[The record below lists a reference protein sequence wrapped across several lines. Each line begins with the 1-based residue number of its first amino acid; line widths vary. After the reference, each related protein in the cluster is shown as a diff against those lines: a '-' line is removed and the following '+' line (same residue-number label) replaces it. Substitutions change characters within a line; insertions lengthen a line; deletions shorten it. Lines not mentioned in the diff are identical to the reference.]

1 MLDSKE
7 TSVPT
12 DDRKISFLISNN
24 LPAIA
29 MKTRYINLTYS
40 ITLTQSQIFK
50 TCGIKIHVQYEQ
62 AGNVVVVQYSPSLF
76 YLTAGL
82 FLARALWLR
91 LFTLG
96 WFIWLW
102 IQRLASN
109 PWPKGLWGVVGQDF
123 FKWLSPC
130 LCVLKYCLHDS
141 YFGMKGEIEKA

>member
-7 TSVPT
+7 TSFST
-12 DDRKISFLISNN
+12 DDRKISFAISNN

-29 MKTRYINLTYS
+29 LKTRYINLTYS

-82 FLARALWLR
+82 FLAHAL
-91 LFTLG
+91 
-96 WFIWLW
+96 
-102 IQRLASN
+102 
-109 PWPKGLWGVVGQDF
+109 
-123 FKWLSPC
+123 
-130 LCVLKYCLHDS
+130 
-141 YFGMKGEIEKA
+141 